1 MVFGGM
7 KLLCLSLWLLW
18 PAAGFAREFLVYF
31 GTYTGTN
38 SQGIYVS
45 RLDADTGRLSAPE
58 LAATINNPTFLA
70 VSPGVHF
77 LYAGTDTNSPKF
89 SGAVRAFA
97 LDNKTSRLTPL
108 NQKNSGGNGSPCHLA
123 VDATGRCLFVANYG
137 TGSLA
142 ALPVLADGS
151 LGTATTMIQH
161 SGTGPNPARQAG
173 PHAHSVYPSPDNR
186 FVLSCDLGL
195 DKIFA
200 YRLDAA
206 TAKLTLADPPF
217 AAVAPGA
224 GPRHLTFSR
233 DGTFVYV
240 INEMGSSVT
249 VFRCNAKTAAMKEV
263 QTVSTLPPEFSGNNT
278 AAEIALHPNGK
289 FLYASNR
296 GHDSLAV
303 FAVAGETGRLTF
315 IEHQSTR
322 GHLPRCFAID
332 PTGRWLLAENQASDS
347 VVVFA
352 LDAKTGKLQ
361 PTGQTLTI
369 GAPVCA
375 VFVAVK

>member
-1 MVFGGM
+1 MRQ
-7 KLLCLSLWLLW
+7 LCLCLGLWLLW
-18 PAAGFAREFLVYF
+18 PATGFAREFRVYF
-31 GTYTGTN
+31 GTYTGTS

-45 RLDADTGRLSAPE
+45 RLDADTGKLAAPE
-58 LAATINNPTFLA
+58 LAAEIKNPSFLA
-70 VSPGVHF
+70 VSPDEHF
-77 LYAGTDTNSPKF
+77 LYAGTDAKDATGKAT
-89 SGAVRAFA
+89 GAVCAFA
-97 LDNKTSRLTPL
+97 LDHKTGWLTPL

-142 ALPVLADGS
+142 ALSVLADGQ
-151 LGTATTMIQH
+151 LGDAATMIQH
-161 SGTGPNPARQAG
+161 SGNGPNPARQAG

-186 FVLSCDLGL
+186 FVLNCDLGL

-206 TAKLTLADPPF
+206 TAQLAPADPPF
-217 AAVAPGA
+217 ATVAPGA

-233 DGTFVYV
+233 DGKYVYV
-240 INEMGSSVT
+240 VNEMASSIT
-249 VFRCNAKTAAMKEV
+249 VFRYAAKTAAMRKV
-263 QTVSTLPPEFSGNNT
+263 QTISTLPADFSGNNT

-296 GHDSLAV
+296 GHDSIAV
-303 FAVAGETGRLTF
+303 FAVDAKSGQLTF

-332 PTGRWLLAENQASDS
+332 PTGRWLLVENQASDS

-352 LDAKTGKLQ
+352 VDSVTGKLQ

-369 GAPVCA
+369 GAPVCV
-375 VFVAVK
+375 VFVAAK